1 MLRQVSREAAYE
13 SAGRRSQHRG
23 RERPDLIHQVVVQAR
38 EPHGQVIKVS
48 QGFWVGLGETVEEH
62 VRSPRALARGA
73 DGLERGDALGGA
85 LLRVEDDVEV
95 GRGLL
100 LRELLGFDRSDGNS
114 HHPPVAD
121 DGDCPRGGG
130 GFVALARVPLAN
142 PDGDLPRRGT
152 GGGRPV
158 GDERRGLHE
167 PPRELTRLVG
177 VEDHRHLVLAEP
189 PQLGR
194 QRIGEVPVEE
204 VAEEVPAGALR
215 GTPSRLGVGAHEP
228 RFDPHLRGHALLRRG
243 EGVGVERRHVRVEH
257 VQLSFAMDGSEDV
270 EHHPVVLVG
279 VVDGADEHG
288 GVCGLDVVLHDPGSV
303 GADADHAFVA
313 SLFREAF
320 LRDEDE
326 APVYCVGYLAGRGLA
341 SGGRGLGAAHAAI
354 ASTGV

>member
-1 MLRQVSREAAYE
+1 M
-13 SAGRRSQHRG
+13 
-23 RERPDLIHQVVVQAR
+23 
-38 EPHGQVIKVS
+38 
-48 QGFWVGLGETVEEH
+48 GLGETVEEH

>member
-1 MLRQVSREAAYE
+1 MSREAAYE

-48 QGFWVGLGETVEEH
+48 HGTSLGETVEEH

-100 LRELLGFDRSDGNS
+100 LRELLGFDRSDGNL

-158 GDERRGLHE
+158 GD
-167 PPRELTRLVG
+167 
-177 VEDHRHLVLAEP
+177 
-189 PQLGR
+189 
-194 QRIGEVPVEE
+194 
-204 VAEEVPAGALR
+204 
-215 GTPSRLGVGAHEP
+215 
-228 RFDPHLRGHALLRRG
+228 
-243 EGVGVERRHVRVEH
+243 
-257 VQLSFAMDGSEDV
+257 
-270 EHHPVVLVG
+270 
-279 VVDGADEHG
+279 
-288 GVCGLDVVLHDPGSV
+288 
-303 GADADHAFVA
+303 
-313 SLFREAF
+313 
-320 LRDEDE
+320 
-326 APVYCVGYLAGRGLA
+326 
-341 SGGRGLGAAHAAI
+341 
-354 ASTGV
+354 

>member
-1 MLRQVSREAAYE
+1 MSREAAHE

-48 QGFWVGLGETVEEH
+48 HGTSLGETVEEH

-158 GDERRGLHE
+158 GDEPRGLHE

-243 EGVGVERRHVRVEH
+243 EGVGVERRHVHVEQ